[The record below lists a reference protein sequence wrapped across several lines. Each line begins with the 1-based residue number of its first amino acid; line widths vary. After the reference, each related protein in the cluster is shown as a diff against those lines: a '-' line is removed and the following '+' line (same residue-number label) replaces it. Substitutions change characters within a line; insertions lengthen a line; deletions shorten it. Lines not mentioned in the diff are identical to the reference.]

1 MKKLSQAIVN
11 DVTERYT
18 SNLLRLASVAIEQG
32 LDGFWYVYQ
41 RYTLLSIANEYGV
54 SLDAATYVTA
64 TLSPALSWVKN
75 LESTRAF
82 FDEWFGRTNSNN
94 RQTAYGSN
102 VRKCSDYMFGLRS
115 GNPTGR
121 KVSAFYRNLLG
132 DTQAL
137 TLDRHAIRAARW
149 GVRNMHAD
157 SGEQK
162 ICSQEFAVV
171 ENAYRKAARIMGVS
185 PSYLQALVWQLFCQ

>member
-18 SNLLRLASVAIEQG
+18 NNLLRLASVANEQG

-41 RYTLLSIANEYGV
+41 QYTLLSIANDYGV
-54 SLDAATYVTA
+54 SLNTVTYVTA
-64 TLSPALSWVKN
+64 TLSPALSWEKN
-75 LESTRAF
+75 LESVKAF
-82 FDEWFGRTNSNN
+82 FDGWFGRYGNN

-115 GNPTGR
+115 GKPTGR
-121 KVSAFYRNLLG
+121 KVSAFYQNLLG
-132 DTQAL
+132 DTQTL

-149 GVRNMHAD
+149 GVRNMGGE

-162 ICSQEFAVV
+162 ICGQEFAVV
-171 ENAYRKAARIMGVS
+171 ENAYRKAAELLEVS
-185 PSYLQALVWQLFCQ
+185 PSYLQALIWQLFCQ

>member
-1 MKKLSQAIVN
+1 MKINQVVVE

-18 SNLLRLASVAIEQG
+18 NNLLRLASVAIGEG
-32 LDGFWYVYQ
+32 MDGFWYVYQ

-54 SLDAATYVTA
+54 SLDTVAYVTA

-82 FDEWFGRTNSNN
+82 FDEWFGRSNSNN
-94 RQTAYGSN
+94 RQTAYGTN
-102 VRKCSDYMFGLRS
+102 VKKCSEYMFGLRQ
-115 GNPTGR
+115 GTPTGR
-121 KVSAFYRNLLG
+121 KVSCFYRNLIG
-132 DTQAL
+132 DKQAL

-157 SGEQK
+157 SGGQK
-162 ICSQEFAVV
+162 ICDAEFAVV

>member
-1 MKKLSQAIVN
+1 MKTINQAIVM

-18 SNLLRLASVAIEQG
+18 NNLLRLAGVAIEEG

-54 SLDAATYVTA
+54 SLDAVAYVTA
-64 TLSPALSWVKN
+64 TLSPALSWDKN
-75 LESTRAF
+75 IESTRAF

-94 RQTAYGSN
+94 RQTAYGLN
-102 VRKCSDYMFGLRS
+102 VRKCAHYMS
-115 GNPTGR
+115 GIRNGVPTGR

-132 DTQAL
+132 DNQAL

-149 GVRNMHAD
+149 GLRD
-157 SGEQK
+157 FRKESGEQK
-162 ICSQEFAVV
+162 ICSAEFAVV
-171 ENAYRKAARIMGVS
+171 EAAYRKAARIMGVS

>member
-18 SNLLRLASVAIEQG
+18 NNLLRLASVAIEQG
-32 LDGFWYVYQ
+32 LDGFWYMYQ
-41 RYTLLSIANEYGV
+41 RYTLLSIANDYGV

-64 TLSPALSWVKN
+64 TLSPALSWEKN
-75 LESTRAF
+75 LEGTRAF
-82 FDEWFGRTNSNN
+82 FDEWFGRYGNN
-94 RQTAYGSN
+94 RQTAYGTN
-102 VRKCSDYMFGLRS
+102 VGKCTEYMFGVRS

-149 GVRNMHAD
+149 GVRNMGKE
-157 SGEQK
+157 SGVQD
-162 ICSQEFAVV
+162 ICQQEFAVV
-171 ENAYRKAARIMGVS
+171 ENAYRKAAKLLGFS
-185 PSYLQALVWQLFCQ
+185 PAYLQALVWQLFCQ

>member
-1 MKKLSQAIVN
+1 MKKLNQAIVN

-18 SNLLRLASVAIEQG
+18 NNLLRLASVAIEEG
-32 LDGFWYVYQ
+32 LDGFWYTYQ
-41 RYTLLSIANEYGV
+41 RYTLLSVANDYNVTLENV
-54 SLDAATYVTA
+54 VYVTA
-64 TLSPALSWVKN
+64 TLSPALSWERN

-82 FDEWFGRTNSNN
+82 FDEWFGRYGNS
-94 RQTAYGSN
+94 RQTAYGTN
-102 VRKCSDYMFGLRS
+102 VLKCVQYMQGQRQDA
-115 GNPTGR
+115 PTGR

-137 TLDRHAIRAARW
+137 TLDRHAIRAARM
-149 GVRNMHAD
+149 GLRNLEKE

-162 ICSQEFAVV
+162 ICGQEFAVV
-171 ENAYRKAARIMGVS
+171 ENAYRKAANLLGVS

>member
-1 MKKLSQAIVN
+1 MTMKISQVVVN
-11 DVTERYT
+11 DVTDRYVN
-18 SNLLRLASVAIEQG
+18 NLLRLASVANGEG

-41 RYTLLSIANEYGV
+41 RYALLSIANDYGV

-64 TLSPALSWVKN
+64 TLSPALSWEKN

-82 FDEWFGRTNSNN
+82 FDEWFGRHGNS
-94 RQTAYGSN
+94 RQTAYGAN
-102 VRKCSDYMFGLRS
+102 VKKCSEYMFGLRQ
-115 GNPTGR
+115 GTPTGR
-121 KVSAFYRNLLG
+121 KVSCFYHNLMG
-132 DTQAL
+132 DKQAL

-149 GVRNMHAD
+149 GVRNMGGE

-162 ICSQEFAVV
+162 ICDAEFAVV
-171 ENAYRKAARIMGVS
+171 ESAYRKAAKLLGVS

>member
-1 MKKLSQAIVN
+1 MKKLSQAIVS

-18 SNLLRLASVAIEQG
+18 NNLLRLASVANEQG

-41 RYTLLSIANEYGV
+41 RYTLLSIANDYGV
-54 SLDAATYVTA
+54 SLDAVTYVTA
-64 TLSPALSWVKN
+64 TLSPALSWEKN
-75 LESTRAF
+75 LEGTRAF
-82 FDEWFGRTNSNN
+82 FDEWFGRCGNS
-94 RQTAYGSN
+94 RQTAYGTN
-102 VRKCSDYMFGLRS
+102 VGKCSEYMFGVRS
-115 GNPTGR
+115 GIPTGR

-137 TLDRHAIRAARW
+137 TLDRHAIRAARM
-149 GVRNMHAD
+149 GVRNMGGE

-162 ICSQEFAVV
+162 ICDAEFAVV
-171 ENAYRKAARIMGVS
+171 ENAYRKAANLLGVS

>member
-1 MKKLSQAIVN
+1 MRISQAIKD

-18 SNLLRLASVAIEQG
+18 NNLLRLASVADEQG

-41 RYTLLSIANEYGV
+41 RYTLLSIANDYGV

-64 TLSPALSWVKN
+64 TLSPALSWGKN

-82 FDEWFGRTNSNN
+82 FDEWFGRYGNN
-94 RQTAYGSN
+94 RQTAYGTN
-102 VRKCSDYMFGLRS
+102 VLKCEQYMQGQRQ
-115 GNPTGR
+115 GAPAGR

-149 GVRNMHAD
+149 GVRNFTGE

-162 ICSQEFAVV
+162 ICGAEFAVV
-171 ENAYRKAARIMGVS
+171 ENAYRKAAKLLEVS
-185 PSYLQALVWQLFCQ
+185 PSYLQALIWQLFCQ